1 MRKLNAEAAS
11 EVAVVR
17 RASMVQAADAV
28 GGAPVGQTLNDADGG
43 GGVSISGLKLSATA
57 AMFPLA
63 ACDAVGDVDED
74 ATSGLQLPSTRSHH
88 HRLHRSGTLDATVTM
103 TISFQNRHEHLIFA
117 VLVCP
122 AALADASKHALID
135 CADDCECSILFT
147 EYFRN
152 LTNATT
158 FF

>member
-1 MRKLNAEAAS
+1 MRKRLPRLLSCDE
-11 EVAVVR
+11 
-17 RASMVQAADAV
+17 RAWYKQ
-28 GGAPVGQTLNDADGG
+28 QTLWVALRLGRLNDDDGG

-57 AMFPLA
+57 AMSPLA

-122 AALADASKHALID
+122 AALIDASKHALID

-152 LTNATT
+152 LR
-158 FF
+158 